1 MSAVKCVLCP
11 AGYLLPKV
19 PTVIGDSRSCLSP
32 VTTVTLVPGSPWLC
46 GGCGKVVG
54 VSSVQERLRA
64 VLETIARRRDED
76 NTALVEVISS
86 LGSSL
91 HPNHY
96 LILGIKEIII
106 QRLML
111 SIAKS
116 KHQNTVG
123 RIYLLN
129 IIEIIIICHF
139 MISEESVIAEYK
151 LRTEMFSHV
160 ASVLQLVD
168 SKGTGWLQRLELIKK
183 EEDEFICR
191 GNKIMD

>member
-1 MSAVKCVLCP
+1 M
-11 AGYLLPKV
+11 
-19 PTVIGDSRSCLSP
+19 
-32 VTTVTLVPGSPWLC
+32 
-46 GGCGKVVG
+46 VG

-139 MISEESVIAEYK
+139 MISEESVIEEYK
-151 LRTEMFSHV
+151 LRTEMFRHV

-191 GNKIMD
+191 GNKIID

>member
-1 MSAVKCVLCP
+1 M
-11 AGYLLPKV
+11 
-19 PTVIGDSRSCLSP
+19 SP

-86 LGSSL
+86 LGTVL

-129 IIEIIIICHF
+129 IIEIIIICNF

-183 EEDEFICR
+183 EEDDVICR
-191 GNKIMD
+191 GNKIME

>member
-1 MSAVKCVLCP
+1 M
-11 AGYLLPKV
+11 
-19 PTVIGDSRSCLSP
+19 
-32 VTTVTLVPGSPWLC
+32 
-46 GGCGKVVG
+46 VG
-54 VSSVQERLRA
+54 VSSVQERLKT

-86 LGSSL
+86 LGTVL

-123 RIYLLN
+123 RIL
-129 IIEIIIICHF
+129 
-139 MISEESVIAEYK
+139 S
-151 LRTEMFSHV
+151 T
-160 ASVLQLVD
+160 
-168 SKGTGWLQRLELIKK
+168 
-183 EEDEFICR
+183 
-191 GNKIMD
+191 

>member
-1 MSAVKCVLCP
+1 M
-11 AGYLLPKV
+11 
-19 PTVIGDSRSCLSP
+19 SP

-64 VLETIARRRDED
+64 LLETIARRRDED
-76 NTALVEVISS
+76 NQALVEVISS
-86 LGSSL
+86 LGTVL

-129 IIEIIIICHF
+129 IIEIIIICNF

-183 EEDEFICR
+183 EEDDVICR

>member
-1 MSAVKCVLCP
+1 M
-11 AGYLLPKV
+11 
-19 PTVIGDSRSCLSP
+19 SP

-54 VSSVQERLRA
+54 VSSVQARLRA

-76 NTALVEVISS
+76 NQALVEVISS
-86 LGSSL
+86 LGTVL

-129 IIEIIIICHF
+129 IIEIIIICNF

-183 EEDEFICR
+183 EEDDVICR

>member
-1 MSAVKCVLCP
+1 M
-11 AGYLLPKV
+11 
-19 PTVIGDSRSCLSP
+19 
-32 VTTVTLVPGSPWLC
+32 
-46 GGCGKVVG
+46 VG

-183 EEDEFICR
+183 EEDDVICR

>member
-1 MSAVKCVLCP
+1 M
-11 AGYLLPKV
+11 
-19 PTVIGDSRSCLSP
+19 
-32 VTTVTLVPGSPWLC
+32 
-46 GGCGKVVG
+46 VG

-86 LGSSL
+86 LGTVL

-129 IIEIIIICHF
+129 IIIICHF

-183 EEDEFICR
+183 EEDDVICR

>member
-1 MSAVKCVLCP
+1 M
-11 AGYLLPKV
+11 
-19 PTVIGDSRSCLSP
+19 
-32 VTTVTLVPGSPWLC
+32 
-46 GGCGKVVG
+46 VG
-54 VSSVQERLRA
+54 VSSVQERLQA

-86 LGSSL
+86 LGTVL

-129 IIEIIIICHF
+129 IIIICHF
-139 MISEESVIAEYK
+139 MISEESVIEEYK

-183 EEDEFICR
+183 EEDDVICR
-191 GNKIMD
+191 GNKIME

>member
-1 MSAVKCVLCP
+1 M
-11 AGYLLPKV
+11 
-19 PTVIGDSRSCLSP
+19 SP

-86 LGSSL
+86 LGTVL

-183 EEDEFICR
+183 EEDDFICR
-191 GNKIMD
+191 RNKIID

>member
-1 MSAVKCVLCP
+1 M
-11 AGYLLPKV
+11 
-19 PTVIGDSRSCLSP
+19 SP

-86 LGSSL
+86 LGTVL

-183 EEDEFICR
+183 EEDDVICR

>member
-1 MSAVKCVLCP
+1 M
-11 AGYLLPKV
+11 
-19 PTVIGDSRSCLSP
+19 
-32 VTTVTLVPGSPWLC
+32 
-46 GGCGKVVG
+46 VG

-86 LGSSL
+86 LGTVL

-129 IIEIIIICHF
+129 IIIICHF
-139 MISEESVIAEYK
+139 MISEESVIEEYK

-183 EEDEFICR
+183 EEDDFICR
-191 GNKIMD
+191 RNKIID

>member
-1 MSAVKCVLCP
+1 M
-11 AGYLLPKV
+11 
-19 PTVIGDSRSCLSP
+19 SP
-32 VTTVTLVPGSPWLC
+32 VTTVTLVPGSPWAC

-86 LGSSL
+86 LGTVL

-183 EEDEFICR
+183 EEDDVICR
-191 GNKIMD
+191 GNKIME

>member
-1 MSAVKCVLCP
+1 M
-11 AGYLLPKV
+11 
-19 PTVIGDSRSCLSP
+19 
-32 VTTVTLVPGSPWLC
+32 
-46 GGCGKVVG
+46 VG

-76 NTALVEVISS
+76 NQALVEVISS
-86 LGSSL
+86 LGTSL

-123 RIYLLN
+123 RNY
-129 IIEIIIICHF
+129 H
-139 MISEESVIAEYK
+139 
-151 LRTEMFSHV
+151 T
-160 ASVLQLVD
+160 
-168 SKGTGWLQRLELIKK
+168 
-183 EEDEFICR
+183 
-191 GNKIMD
+191 

>member
-1 MSAVKCVLCP
+1 MS
-11 AGYLLPKV
+11 
-19 PTVIGDSRSCLSP
+19 S
-32 VTTVTLVPGSPWLC
+32 VTTVTLVPGSPWVC

-86 LGSSL
+86 LGTVL

-123 RIYLLN
+123 RI
-129 IIEIIIICHF
+129 
-139 MISEESVIAEYK
+139 
-151 LRTEMFSHV
+151 
-160 ASVLQLVD
+160 
-168 SKGTGWLQRLELIKK
+168 
-183 EEDEFICR
+183 
-191 GNKIMD
+191 

>member
-1 MSAVKCVLCP
+1 M
-11 AGYLLPKV
+11 
-19 PTVIGDSRSCLSP
+19 
-32 VTTVTLVPGSPWLC
+32 
-46 GGCGKVVG
+46 VG

-86 LGSSL
+86 LGTVL

-129 IIEIIIICHF
+129 IIIICHF
-139 MISEESVIAEYK
+139 MISEESVIEEYK

-183 EEDEFICR
+183 EEDDVICR

>member
-1 MSAVKCVLCP
+1 M
-11 AGYLLPKV
+11 
-19 PTVIGDSRSCLSP
+19 SP

-86 LGSSL
+86 LGTVL

-129 IIEIIIICHF
+129 IIEIIIICNF

-183 EEDEFICR
+183 EEDDVICR

>member
-1 MSAVKCVLCP
+1 M
-11 AGYLLPKV
+11 
-19 PTVIGDSRSCLSP
+19 
-32 VTTVTLVPGSPWLC
+32 
-46 GGCGKVVG
+46 VG

-86 LGSSL
+86 LGTVL

-129 IIEIIIICHF
+129 IIIICHF
-139 MISEESVIAEYK
+139 MISEESVIEEYK

-183 EEDEFICR
+183 EEDDVICR
-191 GNKIMD
+191 GNKIME

>member
-1 MSAVKCVLCP
+1 M
-11 AGYLLPKV
+11 
-19 PTVIGDSRSCLSP
+19 SP
-32 VTTVTLVPGSPWLC
+32 VTTVTLCPGSPWLC

-139 MISEESVIAEYK
+139 MISEESVIEEYK

-183 EEDEFICR
+183 EEEDVICR
-191 GNKIMD
+191 GNKIK

>member
-1 MSAVKCVLCP
+1 M
-11 AGYLLPKV
+11 
-19 PTVIGDSRSCLSP
+19 SP

-64 VLETIARRRDED
+64 VLGTIARRRDED

-86 LGSSL
+86 LGTVL

-123 RIYLLN
+123 RKYLLN

-183 EEDEFICR
+183 EEDDVICR
-191 GNKIMD
+191 GNKIME